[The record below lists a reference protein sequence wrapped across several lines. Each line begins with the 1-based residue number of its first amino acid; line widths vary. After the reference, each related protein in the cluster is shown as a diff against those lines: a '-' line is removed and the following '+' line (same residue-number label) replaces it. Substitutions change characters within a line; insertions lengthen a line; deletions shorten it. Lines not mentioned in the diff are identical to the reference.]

1 MYPHKHRKDLRD
13 FLSAYTQ
20 KILALVSRRRVHKAP
35 THTHARTH
43 QVHTHTSVPVL
54 GDNMI
59 YLLAGRPIKNQSGC
73 SEYAGNGKA
82 TAVEEVGLINGH
94 FHLVA

>member
-1 MYPHKHRKDLRD
+1 MNGQVPPNIYSYIPQC
-13 FLSAYTQ
+13 LS
-20 KILALVSRRRVHKAP
+20 S
-35 THTHARTH
+35 
-43 QVHTHTSVPVL
+43 
-54 GDNMI
+54 GENMI

-73 SEYAGNGKA
+73 LECTSNGKA

>member
-1 MYPHKHRKDLRD
+1 MWVSLRR
-13 FLSAYTQ
+13 FQGGGL
-20 KILALVSRRRVHKAP
+20 
-35 THTHARTH
+35 HAH
-43 QVHTHTSVPVL
+43 AQTSVPLL

-59 YLLAGRPIKNQSGC
+59 YLLVGRPIKNQSGC

-82 TAVEEVGLINGH
+82 AAMEEVGLINGH